1 MFHTPTKKL
10 GTYVSRVTGDDGK
23 ALKIQIHNVHV
34 LAVHR
39 VSSGNGYIFRIGV
52 PKSTY
57 AAEEIIK
64 LDEGALDIVKQ
75 QNAAWFSNSMPTETI
90 EEYFRPAWSR
100 DQMSVLVTT
109 PKRILWENEIVDHV
123 DGLLYH
129 YSSDVYKYYAS
140 VSLEAQGIYF
150 YPKKFGVRWI
160 LKDIAFHEDH
170 TDSVASNTFEW
181 IHRDEVEDFWSTE
194 VSHVVTDIAGDIC
207 KLKKQIA
214 DMEMLQLQ
222 LKSKMENAKN
232 EKDVSSDWH
241 ENLEWIK
248 DRVMDYRRG
257 RL

>member
-1 MFHTPTKKL
+1 MFHVPTKKL

-23 ALKIQIHNVHV
+23 ALKVQIHNIHV

-52 PKSTY
+52 PKTTY
-57 AAEEIIK
+57 AAEEISK
-64 LDEGALDIVKQ
+64 LDERALDIVKQ
-75 QNAAWFSNSMPTETI
+75 QNAAWFSNALPTETI
-90 EEYFRPAWSR
+90 EEYFRPAWNR

-129 YSSDVYKYYAS
+129 HPSDMYKFYAS

-150 YPKKFGVRWI
+150 YPKKFGIRWI

-170 TDSVASNTFEW
+170 TDHVASHTFEW
-181 IHRDEVEDFWSTE
+181 IHRDEVEDFWSAE
-194 VSHVVTDIAGDIC
+194 IADVITDMNWDIQ

-214 DMEMLQLQ
+214 DLENLQSQ
-222 LKSKMENAKN
+222 LETRIEEAKN
-232 EKDVSSDWH
+232 EKDLTTNWH

-248 DRVMDYRRG
+248 DRVMEYRRV